1 MFNFDK
7 NDATFILGDGV
18 NRKAKIV
25 EMAEVKKYEDDAKF
39 KKKKIHLK
47 AEKKSESYLKI

>member
-7 NDATFILGDGV
+7 NDAAFILGDGV

-47 AEKKSESYLKI
+47 AEKKIESYLKI